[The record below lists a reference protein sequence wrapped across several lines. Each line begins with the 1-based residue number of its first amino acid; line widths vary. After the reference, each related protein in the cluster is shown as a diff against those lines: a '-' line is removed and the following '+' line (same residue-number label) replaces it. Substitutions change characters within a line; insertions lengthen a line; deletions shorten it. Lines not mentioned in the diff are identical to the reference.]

1 MLQLLQARGLD
12 VPGDVL
18 LATTLDTGRGLGT
31 TPQLTTL
38 EWNYPE
44 LGRRAAEL
52 LLDLVDGSAVAPC
65 EIVVPTTVAPR
76 ASTAR

>member
-1 MLQLLQARGLD
+1 
-12 VPGDVL
+12 
-18 LATTLDTGRGLGT
+18 
-31 TPQLTTL
+31 LTTL

-52 LLDLVDGSAVAPC
+52 LLDLIDGTAVAPC
-65 EIVVPTTVAPR
+65 EIVVTTTVAPR